1 MLAQLFLRRY
11 DHSSSA
17 MDSNPADLIEL
28 LAAFKDK
35 LDEETI
41 NAIVEEF
48 HGDIV
53 SAYEVLAQLAE
64 ARNG

>member
-1 MLAQLFLRRY
+1 MLAQLYLRRY
-11 DHSSSA
+11 EDSSTA
-17 MDSNPADLIEL
+17 MDSKPADLIEL

-48 HGDIV
+48 HGDIA

-64 ARNG
+64 ARNC